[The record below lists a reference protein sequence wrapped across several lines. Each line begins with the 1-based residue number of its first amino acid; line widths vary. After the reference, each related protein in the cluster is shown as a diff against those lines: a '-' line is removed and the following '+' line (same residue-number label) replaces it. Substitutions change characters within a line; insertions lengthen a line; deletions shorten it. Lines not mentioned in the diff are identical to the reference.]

1 MRYPIAIECGDTN
14 HAYGVVVPDVPGTF
28 SAGDTIDEAITHSG
42 EAILLMLEDFIERGE
57 AFPKPSSIES
67 LRQRKEFEGWS
78 WAFVDVDLTKLS
90 GKAVRINITLPERL
104 LASIDAFAHQ
114 QGESRSGFLARA
126 AAEAM
131 ARS

>member
-1 MRYPIAIECGDTN
+1 MRFPIAIECGN
-14 HAYGVVVPDVPGTF
+14 PSHAFGVVVPDLPGTF
-28 SAGDTIDEAITHSG
+28 SAGDTIDEAITRSE

-57 AFPKPSSIES
+57 AFPKPSSIET
-67 LRQRKEFEGWS
+67 LRHRKEFDGWA

-90 GKAVRINITLPERL
+90 GKTVRINITLPERL
-104 LASIDAFAHQ
+104 LASIDAFSHQ
-114 QGESRSGFLARA
+114 EGESRSGFLARA